1 MWKMGEP
8 FCKTQSN
15 PVVAPWSNRFWLA
28 QQCRPLPPS
37 PRTSWLS
44 VAMLRFHMAFLLI
57 VGLVGEGIKVAD
69 DTATQTRCHSSGV
82 CVAVSS
88 ATLTPSPTNPT
99 ISRNAMWKRNMATDN
114 QLVRGLGGSGR
125 HCWANQKR
133 LIFFCVQIYL
143 HLWMYLS
150 TPLTHLQNGIP
161 HLLQNGG
168 AWYWHM
174 ILFSYKVMLGVYK
187 QIFFYKMECPDGTQ
201 ISIKTDL

>member
-44 VAMLRFHMAFLLI
+44 VAMLRLHMAFLLI

-69 DTATQTRCHSSGV
+69 V
-82 CVAVSS
+82 
-88 ATLTPSPTNPT
+88 
-99 ISRNAMWKRNMATDN
+99 SRNAMWKRNMATDN